1 MGLAARKW
9 LAALIVFLAAC
20 NRPPVRPARPAAS
33 EPKIR
38 AVVITIQTTMPPSP
52 KIWTHTII
60 IANDRARSSDEVDEW
75 RLFDFKE
82 KSVTFV
88 DDLSKTYRKVSFD
101 DLEAARR
108 ASLAQQLPEGMP
120 RAQFVVGNAQKTLQG
135 VVAKQ
140 STIRIGAYQRE
151 LWIASHPLIPQGLF
165 AIMQASAPASS
176 PLASVMRQADEALIE
191 IKGFPMSDHAEL
203 PYEKRKLVADN
214 EVVKIE
220 RGEVAASWL
229 KVDRAYRDVTAARP
243 TKAIS
248 ESDGSQHQ

>member
-1 MGLAARKW
+1 MEFARRKW

-20 NRPPVRPARPAAS
+20 NRPSVKPARLAAS

-38 AVVITIQTTMPPSP
+38 ATVITIQTTMPPSP
-52 KIWTHTII
+52 KTWTHTIV

-82 KSVTFV
+82 ESVTFV
-88 DDLSKTYRKVSFD
+88 DDLSKTYRKISFED
-101 DLEAARR
+101 VEAAHR
-108 ASLAQQLPEGMP
+108 ASLSQPLPEGIP

-165 AIMQASAPASS
+165 AIMQASEPVLS
-176 PLASVMRQADEALIE
+176 PLAGVMRQADEALIE
-191 IKGFPMSDHAEL
+191 VKGFPMSDHAEL
-203 PYEKRKLVADN
+203 PYEKRKLVVDN
-214 EVVKIE
+214 AVVKIE
-220 RGEVAASWL
+220 KGEVAASWL
-229 KVDRAYRDVTAARP
+229 KVDGGYKEMAPARP

-248 ESDGSQHQ
+248 ESDGIQRK

>member
-1 MGLAARKW
+1 MGLARRKW

-20 NRPPVRPARPAAS
+20 NRPPGKPSRPATS

-38 AVVITIQTTMPPSP
+38 AVIVTIQTTMPPSP
-52 KIWTHTII
+52 KTWTHTIV

-88 DDLSKTYRKVSFD
+88 DDLSKTYRKASFAD
-101 DLEAARR
+101 VEAAHR
-108 ASLAQQLPEGMP
+108 ASVSQPVPEGMP

-165 AIMQASAPASS
+165 AIMQESEPVSS
-176 PLASVMRQADEALIE
+176 PLAGVMHQADEALIE
-191 IKGFPMSDHAEL
+191 VKGFPVSDHAEL
-203 PYEKRKLVADN
+203 PFEKRKLVVDHT
-214 EVVKIE
+214 VVKIE
-220 RGEVAASWL
+220 KGEVAASWL
-229 KVDRAYRDVTAARP
+229 KVDGAYRDVTAVDNA
-243 TKAIS
+243 KVS
-248 ESDGSQHQ
+248 ERGNLQR

>member
-20 NRPPVRPARPAAS
+20 NRPPVKPVRPVAN

-38 AVVITIQTTMPPSP
+38 AVVVTIQTTMPPSP
-52 KIWTHTII
+52 KTWTHTIV
-60 IANDRARSSDEVDEW
+60 IANDRARSSDELDEW

-82 KSVTFV
+82 KTVTFV
-88 DDLSKTYRKVSFD
+88 DDLSKTYRRVSFD
-101 DLEAARR
+101 DVEAAHR
-108 ASLAQQLPEGMP
+108 ASLSQPLPEGMP
-120 RAQFVVGNAQKTLQG
+120 HAQFIVGTAEKTLQG

-140 STIRIGAYQRE
+140 STVRIGAYQRE

-176 PLASVMRQADEALIE
+176 PLAGVMRQADEALME

-203 PYEKRKLVADN
+203 PYEKRRLVVDN

-220 RGEVAASWL
+220 QSDVAASWL
-229 KVDRAYRDVTAARP
+229 NVNRAYKEIAPARP
-243 TKAIS
+243 TKTSS
-248 ESDGSQHQ
+248 ESDGSQRQ

>member
-1 MGLAARKW
+1 MGPARTKW
-9 LAALIVFLAAC
+9 LAALIVFLTAC
-20 NRPPVRPARPAAS
+20 NRPPVKPARPLAS

-38 AVVITIQTTMPPSP
+38 AVVVTIQTTMPPSP
-52 KIWTHTII
+52 KIWSHTIV

-88 DDLSKTYRKVSFD
+88 DDLSKTYRKVSFAD
-101 DLEAARR
+101 VEAAQR
-108 ASLAQQLPEGMP
+108 ASLSRPVPEGMP

-135 VVAKQ
+135 VIAKQ
-140 STIRIGAYQRE
+140 STIRIGAYQRD

-165 AIMQASAPASS
+165 AIMQASEPASS
-176 PLASVMRQADEALIE
+176 PLAGVMRQADEALIE

-203 PYEKRKLVADN
+203 PYEKRKLVVDN
-214 EVVKIE
+214 EVVKI
-220 RGEVAASWL
+220 GQSEVAASCL
-229 KVDRAYRDVTAARP
+229 NVTRSYRDVTPARP

-248 ESDGSQHQ
+248 ESDGSKRQ

>member
-1 MGLAARKW
+1 MGLAGRKW

-20 NRPPVRPARPAAS
+20 NRPSGKPARPAAS
-33 EPKIR
+33 GPKIH
-38 AVVITIQTTMPPSP
+38 AIIVTIQTTMSPSP
-52 KIWTHTII
+52 KTWTHTIV

-101 DLEAARR
+101 GVEAAHR
-108 ASLAQQLPEGMP
+108 ASIAQPLPEGMS
-120 RAQFVVGNAQKTLQG
+120 RAQFVVGSAEKSFQG

-165 AIMQASAPASS
+165 AIMQASDPASP
-176 PLASVMRQADEALIE
+176 PLAGVMRQADEALIE

-203 PYEKRKLVADN
+203 PYEKRKLVVDN
-214 EVVKIE
+214 QVVKIE
-220 RGEVAASWL
+220 KGEVAASWL
-229 KVDRAYRDVTAARP
+229 NV
-243 TKAIS
+243 
-248 ESDGSQHQ
+248 DGSYKEVQPVGEAAKPLLRAK

>member
-1 MGLAARKW
+1 MGLARRKW

-20 NRPPVRPARPAAS
+20 NRPPANPVRPAAS
-33 EPKIR
+33 GPKIN
-38 AVVITIQTTMPPSP
+38 AVIVTIQTTMPPSP
-52 KIWTHTII
+52 KTWTHTIV

-88 DDLSKTYRKVSFD
+88 DDLSKTYRKVSFAD
-101 DLEAARR
+101 VEAAHR
-108 ASLAQQLPEGMP
+108 ASVSQPLPEGLP
-120 RAQFVVGNAQKTLQG
+120 RAQFVVGNAQKTFQG

-151 LWIASHPLIPQGLF
+151 VWIASHPLIPLGLF
-165 AIMQASAPASS
+165 AIMQASEPVSS
-176 PLASVMRQADEALIE
+176 PLAGVMRQADEALIE
-191 IKGFPMSDHAEL
+191 IEGFPLSDHAEL
-203 PYEKRKLVADN
+203 PYEKRKLVVDN
-214 EVVKIE
+214 TVVKIE

-229 KVDRAYRDVTAARP
+229 KVDGSYKEMAPARP

-248 ESDGSQHQ
+248 ESDGGQRR

>member
-1 MGLAARKW
+1 MELTRRKW
-9 LAALIVFLAAC
+9 LAALIVFLTAC
-20 NRPPVRPARPAAS
+20 NRPPVKPARPAAS

-38 AVVITIQTTMPPSP
+38 AIVITIQTTMPPSP
-52 KIWTHTII
+52 KTWTHTIV

-82 KSVTFV
+82 ESVTFV
-88 DDLSKTYRKVSFD
+88 DDLSKTYRKVSFAD
-101 DLEAARR
+101 VEAAHR
-108 ASLAQQLPEGMP
+108 ASLAQPLPEGMP
-120 RAQFVVGNAQKTLQG
+120 HAQFIVGTAQKTLQG

-140 STIRIGAYQRE
+140 STIRIGAYQRD

-176 PLASVMRQADEALIE
+176 PLAGVMRQADEALIE

-203 PYEKRKLVADN
+203 PYEKRKLVVDN

-220 RGEVAASWL
+220 QSEVAASWL
-229 KVDRAYRDVTAARP
+229 KVDGSYRDVTP
-243 TKAIS
+243 VKDVKVSS
-248 ESDGSQHQ
+248 EPDRGQRQ

>member
-1 MGLAARKW
+1 MGLARRKW

-20 NRPPVRPARPAAS
+20 NRPPAKPTRPAAS
-33 EPKIR
+33 GPKIH
-38 AVVITIQTTMPPSP
+38 AIIVTIQTTMPPSP
-52 KIWTHTII
+52 KTWTHTIV

-88 DDLSKTYRKVSFD
+88 DDLSKTYRKVSFAD
-101 DLEAARR
+101 VEAAHR
-108 ASLAQQLPEGMP
+108 ASLSQPLPEGMP
-120 RAQFVVGNAQKTLQG
+120 HAQFVVGNAQKTVQG
-135 VVAKQ
+135 VVAKR

-165 AIMQASAPASS
+165 AIMQASEPVSS
-176 PLASVMRQADEALIE
+176 PLAGVMHQADEALIE
-191 IKGFPMSDHAEL
+191 VKGFPMSDHAEL
-203 PYEKRKLVADN
+203 PYEKRKLVVDN

-220 RGEVAASWL
+220 KGEVAASRL
-229 KVDRAYRDVTAARP
+229 KADGSYKEVAPRP

-248 ESDGSQHQ
+248 ESDGSQRK

>member
-9 LAALIVFLAAC
+9 LVALIVFLAAC
-20 NRPPVRPARPAAS
+20 NRPPVKPTRSAAS

-38 AVVITIQTTMPPSP
+38 AIVVTIQTTMPPSP
-52 KIWTHTII
+52 KTWTHTIV
-60 IANDRARSSDEVDEW
+60 IANNRARSSDEVDEW

-101 DLEAARR
+101 SVEAAHR
-108 ASLAQQLPEGMP
+108 ASLSQPLPEGMP
-120 RAQFVVGNAQKTLQG
+120 RAQFVVGNAQKTIQG
-135 VVAKQ
+135 VVSKQ
-140 STIRIGAYQRE
+140 STIRMGAYQRE

-176 PLASVMRQADEALIE
+176 PLAGVMRQADEALLE

-203 PYEKRKLVADN
+203 PYEKRKLVFDS

-220 RGEVAASWL
+220 QSDVAVSWL
-229 KVDRAYRDVTAARP
+229 NVDRAYKEIAPAP
-243 TKAIS
+243 TKTSS
-248 ESDGSQHQ
+248 ESDGSQRQ

>member
-1 MGLAARKW
+1 MGLDARKW

-20 NRPPVRPARPAAS
+20 NRPPVKPVRPAAN

-38 AVVITIQTTMPPSP
+38 AIVVTIQTTMPPSP
-52 KIWTHTII
+52 KIWTHTIV
-60 IANDRARSSDEVDEW
+60 IANDRARSSDELDEW

-82 KSVTFV
+82 KTVTFV
-88 DDLSKTYRKVSFD
+88 DDLSKTYRKVSFAD
-101 DLEAARR
+101 VEAAHR
-108 ASLAQQLPEGMP
+108 ASLSQQLPEGMP
-120 RAQFVVGNAQKTLQG
+120 RAQFMVGNAQKTLQG
-135 VVAKQ
+135 VIAKQ

-176 PLASVMRQADEALIE
+176 PLAGVMRQADEALIE

-203 PYEKRKLVADN
+203 PYEKRKLVVDN

-220 RGEVAASWL
+220 QSDVAASWL
-229 KVDRAYRDVTAARP
+229 NVNGAYKEVKVRPETAKSP
-243 TKAIS
+243 PETK
-248 ESDGSQHQ
+248 